1 MSLIASLT
9 SGVSALKTF
18 SSAMSTIGDNIAN
31 SNTTG
36 FKASKART
44 EDSFSQTLRAST
56 DRNSTIQVGS
66 GVSIATIRQNFTQGS
81 LTTTGV
87 STDFGLAGGGF
98 FRVVAAPTDP
108 TAASDPAAEKFYTR
122 DGNFRADANR
132 FLVNPQGHR
141 VQGVLTSAASVVPI
155 AATAVDVKLGATKPA
170 TTNIN
175 ANLQSFS
182 VGADGKITEFYSD
195 GTSNEGDAAQQS
207 LILWTFKD
215 NTSLERATGNLYK
228 TPKSTLFVQENGLQA
243 DTGGAGQV
251 KQGTLELSNVDLAQE
266 FSDLILAQRS
276 FQAGSRII
284 SVSDSVLEEVVNLKR

>member
-9 SGVSALKTF
+9 SGVSALRTF
-18 SSAMSTIGDNIAN
+18 SSSMSTIGDNIAN

-36 FKASKART
+36 FKASRT
-44 EDSFSQTLRAST
+44 RNEDSFSQTLRAST
-56 DRNSTIQVGS
+56 DQTSTVQIGS
-66 GVSIATIRQNFTQGS
+66 GVSVSTIRQNFTQGS

-87 STDFGLAGGGF
+87 PTDFGIAGGGF
-98 FRVVAAPTDP
+98 FRVTAAPTDP

-122 DGNFRADANR
+122 DGNFRADANG

-141 VQGVLTSAASVVPI
+141 VQGVLATEAIVVPI
-155 AATAVDVKLGATKPA
+155 AATSQDVKLGATLPA
-170 TTNIN
+170 ATDPD
-175 ANLQSFS
+175 AKLQSFS
-182 VGADGKITEFYSD
+182 VGTDGKITEFYSD

-215 NTSLERATGNLYK
+215 NTSLERASGNLYK
-228 TPKSTLFVQENGLQA
+228 TPKSTLFVQAAGLQA
-243 DTGGAGQV
+243 GTGGAGQL